1 MFQPNEKPNV
11 QNKKLKENNVGNIA
25 NFKVFCWNK
34 EKSLI
39 SEEWSFSIVQ
49 HVRILYFTLVVKV

>member
-1 MFQPNEKPNV
+1 MKYS
-11 QNKKLKENNVGNIA
+11 
-25 NFKVFCWNK
+25 
-34 EKSLI
+34 KSESVLLEHFDEQKSPI